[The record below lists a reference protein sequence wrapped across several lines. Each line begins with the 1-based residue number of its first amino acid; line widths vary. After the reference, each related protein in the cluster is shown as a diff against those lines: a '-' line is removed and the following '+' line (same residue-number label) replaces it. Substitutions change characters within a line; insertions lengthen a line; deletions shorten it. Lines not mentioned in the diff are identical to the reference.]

1 MGFSRPIAIGSIDY
15 ANAWPIFYQ
24 LEQHAGLPSHEVH
37 SRVPAELNRML
48 SVGELD
54 ISAVSS
60 FSYGQ
65 YCDKYLLLPELSVGS
80 VGNVNS
86 IYLFLKEP
94 IERKRPKRIAVT
106 TTSATS
112 VNLLKIIMSMYYD
125 CNPEYVR
132 AEPSLDQMLQ
142 DSDGALL
149 IGDTAIHASWR
160 NHGLHAIDLG
170 GLWNAWT
177 GHGMTYAVV
186 AARRESAAAAPSFI
200 EAVHQ
205 ALLDTKRRNTVN
217 LSPLIQKAC
226 KELGGSPI
234 YWQHYFSSLQYNFDS
249 RLINGLSLYFNYA
262 KQLGLI
268 EHDVPLAFFEV
279 QSAK

>member
-24 LEQHAGLPSHEVH
+24 FDRHADLPPNEVH

-48 SVGELD
+48 SAGELD
-54 ISAVSS
+54 VSAISS

-65 YCDKYLLLPELSVGS
+65 HCGQYLLLPELSVGS

-86 IYLFLKEP
+86 IFLFLKEP
-94 IERKRPKRIAVT
+94 VSRKRPERIAVT

-112 VNLLKIIMSMYYD
+112 VNLLKIIMYMYYD
-125 CNPEYVR
+125 CNPEYVM
-132 AEPSLDQMLQ
+132 AEPSLDHMLQ
-142 DSDGALL
+142 DADGALL
-149 IGDTAIHASWR
+149 IGDTAIHASWGD
-160 NHGLHAIDLG
+160 HGLHAIDLG

-186 AARRESAAAAPSFI
+186 AARRDSAEREPRAI

-205 ALLDTKRRNTVN
+205 ALLDSRRRNCN
-217 LSPLIQKAC
+217 HLSPLIEKAC
-226 KELGGSPI
+226 KELGGNAS
-234 YWQHYFSSLQYNFDS
+234 YWQHYFTSLQYGFDE
-249 RLINGLSLYFNYA
+249 RLQSGLALYFKYA

-268 EHDVPLAFFEV
+268 EHDVQLAFFEV